1 MYRESD
7 IISEIWKGKVWWVG
21 HVEKMSEE
29 RTVKKVF
36 KNIPEG
42 KRSVGKPRK
51 RWLDDVEND
60 LKKMG
65 VRGRINMARNT
76 DAWIIFQESKVLQGS
91 YSRRAEW
98 HYSKT
103 EWHKT
108 THTIRRNIS
117 RSSVGDRYWLHLSAW
132 KCPKDTL
139 SLAAFASARA
149 FHLVY
154 HVYCR

>member
-1 MYRESD
+1 
-7 IISEIWKGKVWWVG
+7 
-21 HVEKMSEE
+21 MSEE

-91 YSRRAEW
+91 YSRRAE
-98 HYSKT
+98 
-103 EWHKT
+103 
-108 THTIRRNIS
+108 
-117 RSSVGDRYWLHLSAW
+117 
-132 KCPKDTL
+132 
-139 SLAAFASARA
+139 
-149 FHLVY
+149 
-154 HVYCR
+154 